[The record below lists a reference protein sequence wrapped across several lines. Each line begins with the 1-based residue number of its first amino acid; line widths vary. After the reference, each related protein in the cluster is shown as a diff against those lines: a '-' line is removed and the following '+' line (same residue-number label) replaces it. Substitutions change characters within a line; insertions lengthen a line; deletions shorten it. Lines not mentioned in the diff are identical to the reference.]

1 MEDGSFLRLRNLQLG
16 FTLPTDAIDR
26 IGLSKARIY
35 VQGVNLFTA
44 TKYSG
49 IDPDVNNGG
58 DTAFGVDFGNYPLV
72 KQFIFGLN
80 VSF

>member
-1 MEDGSFLRLRNLQLG
+1 MAS
-16 FTLPTDAIDR
+16 
-26 IGLSKARIY
+26 
-35 VQGVNLFTA
+35 
-44 TKYSG
+44 KYSG

-72 KQFIFGLN
+72 KQFIVGLN